1 MSTKKPP
8 SIKIDSLEPLTK
20 ANAKKRGYPDGYKP
34 TEKEEYMSTK
44 MLSFFRDL
52 LLEER
57 KKLLVG
63 NHEAIHD
70 LQENSSIEADL
81 ADAAT
86 LELDQMMELKNRD
99 RARKLINK
107 IEETIQTMKTGEYG
121 YCVETGDPIGV
132 KRMLARP
139 TATMSIEAKRRQEKK
154 EEAYAG

>member
-1 MSTKKPP
+1 MSTKK
-8 SIKIDSLEPLTK
+8 SATLKITSLEPLTK
-20 ANAKKRGYPDGYKP
+20 APVKKRGYPDGYKP

-57 KKLLVG
+57 KKLMVG
-63 NHEAIHD
+63 NSEAIQD

-99 RARKLINK
+99 RARKLITK
-107 IEETIQTMKTGEYG
+107 IEETLELMKTGDYG
-121 YCVETGDPIGV
+121 YCAETGDPIGV
-132 KRMLARP
+132 KRMLARS
-139 TATMSIEAKRRQEKK
+139 TATLSIEAKTRQEKK